1 MREGKGSPLE
11 EKTKRKKK
19 TMLNENNFHGT
30 YLLIPSGIKSVEVTR
45 VDMQGLTLAFKIS
58 ANNELQSQKL
68 VVQADGRVTSLI
80 TVDETT
86 AWFTAVEKAV
96 REAVRVGREA
106 ISTTEYETV
115 GQCVTLTQTALYT
128 ING

>member
-1 MREGKGSPLE
+1 
-11 EKTKRKKK
+11 
-19 TMLNENNFHGT
+19 MLNENNFQGT
-30 YLLIPSGIKSVEVTR
+30 FLLIPSGIASVEVSDM
-45 VDMQGLTLAFKIS
+45 DMQGLTLTFDIG
-58 ANNELQSQKL
+58 ANNPLQNQKL

-80 TVDETT
+80 TVDETV
-86 AWFTAVEKAV
+86 AWFTAVERAV
-96 REAVRVGREA
+96 RETVRVGREA